1 MGKSDK
7 WLRNRIK
14 HGFINVVYLG
24 EERKSQWTKSTVF
37 KNAGVKFILSQRQ

>member
-24 EERKSQWTKSTVF
+24 GRKKITMDEIEPFSKTQE
-37 KNAGVKFILSQRQ
+37 